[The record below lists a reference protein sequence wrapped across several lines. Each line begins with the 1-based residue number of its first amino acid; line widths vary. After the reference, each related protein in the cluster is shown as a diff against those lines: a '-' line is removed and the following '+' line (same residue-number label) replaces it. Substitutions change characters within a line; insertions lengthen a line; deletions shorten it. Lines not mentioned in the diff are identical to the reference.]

1 VDADLGAGGAV
12 VLVHA
17 GGRAEPGHEHV
28 PVRRQVRLLGE
39 VEGGGGVLE
48 DADDVPAVVV
58 LVDVVGVDGGDED
71 VAGADED
78 VEGAVHAA
86 GAVGDEVAEVVPALV
101 EAGHGVLVRTAGDG
115 RPQLRPVGAVVDGDS
130 VVEDGG

>member
-1 VDADLGAGGAV
+1 
-12 VLVHA
+12 
-17 GGRAEPGHEHV
+17 
-28 PVRRQVRLLGE
+28 
-39 VEGGGGVLE
+39 GGGGVLE

-130 VVEDGG
+130 VVEDGGVDAAGRREEADEGAVAVVLEDAVI